1 MFFADVKG
9 KLPENVG
16 MLQMMG
22 MLEEAG
28 PKYTSRL
35 VITILG
41 TIVFERSCRYSI
53 CECLSAVALSYL
65 L

>member
-28 PKYTSRL
+28 PKYTSRS
-35 VITILG
+35 VITVLG
-41 TIVFERSCRYSI
+41 TIVFVRSCRYST
-53 CECLSAVALSYL
+53 CECLSTVALSYL